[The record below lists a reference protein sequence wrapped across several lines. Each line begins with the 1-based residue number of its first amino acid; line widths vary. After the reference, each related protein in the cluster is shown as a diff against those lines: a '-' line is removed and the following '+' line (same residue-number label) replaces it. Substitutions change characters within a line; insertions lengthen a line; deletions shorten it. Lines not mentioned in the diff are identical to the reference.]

1 MEHISAV
8 PSLAGSGALE
18 NTHMA
23 IGIEPLIDA
32 AQAARILKLHPVTV
46 REMAGEGKLPG
57 LKIGK
62 VWRFRL
68 SSLDAWIDCQL
79 QSVRYPQSP
88 ESEER

>member
-1 MEHISAV
+1 MEHISA
-8 PSLAGSGALE
+8 SLATSGALE

-23 IGIEPLIDA
+23 TGIEPLIDA

-68 SSLDAWIDCQL
+68 SSLDAWIDSQL
-79 QSVRYPQSP
+79 QSGRYPQSP